1 MVKIKN
7 KMYQPLPLV
16 LNGQTI
22 IIPERKSIDVDEVT
36 PQLIALKAKGLIQII
51 KK

>member
-7 KMYQPLPLV
+7 KMYQPLPLIID
-16 LNGQTI
+16 GKTI
-22 IIPERKSIDVDEVT
+22 VIPERKSIDVEKIT
-36 PQLIALKAKGLIQII
+36 PQLVALKAQGLIQII